1 MLELLDDTFRLDHL
15 YGIWMTQGTEGHY
28 MHASYLS
35 SLGRFLPVL
44 TARVVCRHAIE
55 NAAASYRVEASGA
68 IRCGM
73 CVCSFQLTDQL
84 AGDGGF
90 ACIPG
95 SHSASPLAPS
105 PRPICPVD
113 FCPAQ
118 SGTFAPPMA

>member
-1 MLELLDDTFRLDHL
+1 MFF
-15 YGIWMTQGTEGHY
+15 
-28 MHASYLS
+28 S
-35 SLGRFLPVL
+35 
-44 TARVVCRHAIE
+44 RHAIE

-95 SHSASPLAPS
+95 AHSASPLAPS
-105 PRPICPVD
+105 PPTNLSGSFLPCAERNFRAPDGLIKATDHLHALQQVEA
-113 FCPAQ
+113 PAG
-118 SGTFAPPMA
+118 SLIIFTVRALCFTSL

>member
-28 MHASYLS
+28 M
-35 SLGRFLPVL
+35 
-44 TARVVCRHAIE
+44 HAIE

-95 SHSASPLAPS
+95 SHSASPLATS